1 MEEKQGTISEIIF
14 YNEENGYTIA
24 VMETEDE
31 YFTVVGCLPSCIKAV
46 SYTHLRVRY
55 SEASNAKCG
64 QGVFYGAD
72 L

>member
-31 YFTVVGCLPSCIKAV
+31 YFTVVGCLPSCIKGRILQAAGKLQGAFDLRGAV
-46 SYTHLRVRY
+46 CL
-55 SEASNAKCG
+55 
-64 QGVFYGAD
+64 Q
-72 L
+72 